1 MRVVNMEEFIFR
13 CECCGVLFEV
23 FFEMIIVVC
32 FYCGYLN
39 YISGNIKI
47 ENIYIVFFFDKNVIV

>member
-1 MRVVNMEEFIFR
+1 MEEFIFR